1 MYEPKAF
8 PIGLPDP
15 LAAIQFRM
23 EQQGLKAKDLIPY
36 FGSASKVS
44 EVLSGKRRLSVTMM
58 RNLVE
63 GLGIPAKVFLATP
76 KRTTNAD
83 EEDSRE
89 LAELLLPTGQGA
101 ASAAHQQ
108 RVRSTSSTCRRK
120 PARRVVPQ
128 ESR

>member
-1 MYEPKAF
+1 MYEEKEF

-23 EQQGLKAKDLIPY
+23 EQQGLKAKELIPY

-58 RNLVE
+58 RNLVG

-89 LAELLLPTGQGA
+89 LAELLLPTVRAPNRTLTNRGFDQLRQRA
-101 ASAAHQQ
+101 AVNQRAAW
-108 RVRSTSSTCRRK
+108 SRK
-120 PARRVVPQ
+120 NPA
-128 ESR
+128 